1 MFNKLSEGEQIIKSW
16 EYAVEKEGKDET
28 HAYLTITNKRVISS
42 VENSHKYAFS
52 EILLQYIRK
61 IDASR
66 DTQSSKG
73 LLALL
78 AALLMAGGIILTFI
92 LIVNNLYQSYLVYPL
107 IMIVAGIVLFII
119 AILSKKKGLFYLSF
133 SVAESGS
140 GAVAIYANTMK
151 HKKES
156 MNTIYIQ
163 VDFKLIDEMLS
174 SIGAII
180 LENTVA

>member
-1 MFNKLSEGEQIIKSW
+1 MFNKLSNGEQIIKSW

-28 HAYLTITNKRVISS
+28 HGNLTVTNKRVISS

-52 EILLQYIRK
+52 EIPLQYIRK
-61 IDASR
+61 IDAAR

-73 LLALL
+73 SLLLL
-78 AALLMAGGIILTFI
+78 AALFIAGGIILTVIFAVNNVYKFYFGYTLI
-92 LIVNNLYQSYLVYPL
+92 LI
-107 IMIVAGIVLFII
+107 IVGIVFFIF
-119 AILSKKKGLFYLSF
+119 AMLSKKKGLFYLSF
-133 SVAESGS
+133 SVAESS
-140 GAVAIYANTMK
+140 GTVAIYANTMK

-156 MNTIYIQ
+156 ANTIYIQ
-163 VDFKLIDEMLS
+163 VDLKLIDEMLS